1 MGELT
6 MNLIDQYLRR
16 SQEIIGDRT
25 ESEEQYDNEV
35 IKWLKKGLTIRK
47 AINKANER
55 YPGEALQLDETNV
68 EDVAAHYEYLVQ
80 HMEIL
85 QKMSRADQRR
95 KPKRGRR

>member
-1 MGELT
+1 

-35 IKWLKKGLTIRK
+35 IKSLKQGLTIRK

-55 YPGEALQLDETNV
+55 YPDEALQLDETNV
-68 EDVAAHYEYLVQ
+68 ADVAAHYEYLVQ

-85 QKMSRADQRR
+85 QKMGRPGQRR
-95 KPKRGRR
+95 KPKRRRR

>member
-1 MGELT
+1 

-55 YPGEALQLDETNV
+55 YPDEALQLDETNV
-68 EDVAAHYEYLVQ
+68 EDVAAHYEYLMQ

-85 QKMSRADQRR
+85 QKMSRAGQKRR
-95 KPKRGRR
+95 PKRKRKRR